1 MMSTRYDKVIKF
13 EGKYLKVNALAPI
26 ILAKQLKKGT
36 TILTDGI
43 INKDFGP
50 ANFITVENKE
60 QATIFTLS
68 EAMMIQEAFKY
79 HGVDKGE
86 ILNIGPKYQ
95 SLLRQLG
102 NIKELD
108 IKRKIKTSTTADFDT
123 LERLNEMAKGFSDPQ
138 ISTVYVDL
146 KKYHVKSIT
155 VPTQLRDSLL
165 ANAIDQKNSC
175 VHVLSKNKQI
185 PFVVDAIDNKTNM
198 QVQLGT
204 LNNF

>member
-1 MMSTRYDKVIKF
+1 MSTRYDKVIKF

-36 TILTDGI
+36 AILTDEI

-165 ANAIDQKNSC
+165 ANAIDQKELLCPCS
-175 VHVLSKNKQI
+175 
-185 PFVVDAIDNKTNM
+185 
-198 QVQLGT
+198 
-204 LNNF
+204 

>member
-1 MMSTRYDKVIKF
+1 MMRTRYDKVIKL

-36 TILTDGI
+36 TILTDEI

-79 HGVDKGE
+79 HGVDKGT
-86 ILNIGPKYQ
+86 ILNIEPRFQ

-123 LERLNEMAKGFSDPQ
+123 LERLDEMAKGFSDPQ

-175 VHVLSKNKQI
+175 VHVLSKGKQI

>member
-36 TILTDGI
+36 TILTDEI

-102 NIKELD
+102 N
-108 IKRKIKTSTTADFDT
+108 R
-123 LERLNEMAKGFSDPQ
+123 
-138 ISTVYVDL
+138 Y
-146 KKYHVKSIT
+146 
-155 VPTQLRDSLL
+155 
-165 ANAIDQKNSC
+165 
-175 VHVLSKNKQI
+175 
-185 PFVVDAIDNKTNM
+185 
-198 QVQLGT
+198 
-204 LNNF
+204 